1 LANDI
6 SCMKLLIALMLLTGI
21 GVSYKNTIRNKPI
34 PAISKRKTIDT
45 LAQQIGI
52 IKQIVLHEK
61 PVYII
66 RYEAGYMNLLPSN
79 LPAVYKK
86 ENTKVIFSGAMK
98 EMHPMEDELGQYF
111 VLNHI
116 EVEQ

>member
-1 LANDI
+1 MANDI

-21 GVSYKNTIRNKPI
+21 GVSYKNTISNKPI

-45 LAQQIGI
+45 LAQQTGV

-66 RYEAGYMNLLPSN
+66 RYEAGYMNLLPNN
-79 LPAVYKK
+79 LPAVFQK
-86 ENTKVIFSGAMK
+86 ENTKVVFSGAMK

-111 VLNHI
+111 ILSSL
-116 EVEQ
+116 QKD